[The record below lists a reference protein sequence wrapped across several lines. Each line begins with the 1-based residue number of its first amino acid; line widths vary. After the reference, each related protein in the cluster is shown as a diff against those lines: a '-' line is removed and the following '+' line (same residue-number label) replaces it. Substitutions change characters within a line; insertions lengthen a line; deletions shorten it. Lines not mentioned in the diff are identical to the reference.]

1 MRRLRTLRSII
12 SALLLTCFVSSFAQS
27 RTGKPLTPVTKD
39 TVRHEGPRHKYP
51 LFNGVMVGVN
61 VADPVMRLMG
71 QDYGAYEG
79 LVEVNL
85 HNRFFPEWSFGVGSG
100 SKTTDDGLHYNA
112 KSAFFNR
119 FGMNYNFRYNKSSK
133 DFFVVGLRYGVSS
146 YSADITSGSF
156 NDGYWEPTENINL
169 TDQKFTSHWM
179 EVNVG
184 IRVNVWKGLS
194 MGWNIRMKYLL
205 KEGST
210 PNANP
215 WYIPGYG
222 PNGSN
227 FGFNYNIYYQLP
239 FGGKAENK

>member
-1 MRRLRTLRSII
+1 
-12 SALLLTCFVSSFAQS
+12 
-27 RTGKPLTPVTKD
+27 
-39 TVRHEGPRHKYP
+39 
-51 LFNGVMVGVN
+51 
-61 VADPVMRLMG
+61 
-71 QDYGAYEG
+71 
-79 LVEVNL
+79 
-85 HNRFFPEWSFGVGSG
+85 
-100 SKTTDDGLHYNA
+100 
-112 KSAFFNR
+112 
-119 FGMNYNFRYNKSSK
+119 
-133 DFFVVGLRYGVSS
+133 
-146 YSADITSGSF
+146 
-156 NDGYWEPTENINL
+156 
-169 TDQKFTSHWM
+169 M